1 MLVELVGILF
11 FLQFLQ
17 HHHRLQSHID
27 SLKNQNNY
35 LFLSYTYVKMVSGRG
50 RDCNLTNKTDSF
62 GICSKLIAILILP
75 TFHSLNFPLSTAINQ
90 ALFQYYDAT
99 ALNLLF

>member
-11 FLQFLQ
+11 FPQFLQ

-27 SLKNQNNY
+27 NLKNQNYY
-35 LFLSYTYVKMVSGRG
+35 LFLSCTYVKMASGRG
-50 RDCNLTNKTDSF
+50 RDYSLTNKTDLF

-75 TFHSLNFPLSTAINQ
+75 TFHSLNFPFSTAINQ
-90 ALFQYYDAT
+90 TLFQYYDAT